1 MGFWGGEITHA
12 TKSASIHVYASS
24 GKFPVNLTV
33 TDDEGVQCI
42 KNLEV
47 DVREPLPE
55 AILTCSPDEPNAGE
69 VVTFDG
75 SKSKDKKWRQI
86 TGYEWDFG
94 DGYSGKGAFI
104 DHQYLKSGAYSVK
117 LTVTNEIGV
126 RNSSTIVLAISPK
139 TEPSEVT
146 STHLTENEANSSLD
160 APAWDE
166 MGYNLTLQGKY
177 IEAIK
182 AYDKA
187 IELNPQYAWAWN
199 NKGWALMEQHKNY
212 NEALKCFDMAIRLD
226 PNLAEPWNNKGWAL
240 MEQNNYDEALKCFDI
255 AIRLD
260 PQYAWAWN
268 NKGRILYE
276 QKKYDDALECIEK
289 AIELDPQNA
298 DAWENKGLVL
308 KGVGRTTEAD
318 DAFANA
324 KELGYAD

>member
-1 MGFWGGEITHA
+1 M
-12 TKSASIHVYASS
+12 
-24 GKFPVNLTV
+24 
-33 TDDEGVQCI
+33 
-42 KNLEV
+42 
-47 DVREPLPE
+47 
-55 AILTCSPDEPNAGE
+55 TCSPDEPNAGE

-212 NEALKCFDMAIRLD
+212 NEALKCFD
-226 PNLAEPWNNKGWAL
+226 
-240 MEQNNYDEALKCFDI
+240 I

-308 KGVGRTTEAD
+308 KGVGKTTEAD